1 MEDFV
6 NIIVKNFTQAQN
18 RQNWE
23 DMKSFM
29 FFGVFVFFPFT
40 CIMVTNSLIIVGAHL
55 MKNNQKKKKKQRVL
69 GAIPFLD

>member
-6 NIIVKNFTQAQN
+6 NITVKNFTQAQN

-55 MKNNQKKKKKQRVL
+55 MKNNQRSEERRV
-69 GAIPFLD
+69 GKEC